1 MRNLKYGFLKFSVGS
16 LGVGDFERDVD
27 LLLAKLRSGLDKD
40 MEEKLN
46 TLRDRL
52 VQLRKQ
58 NVVKINHTVMELV
71 CAKHLILKG
80 YDVDVERPLNGGLTC
95 DLYGVKGYGT
105 LILEVETGFVPP
117 QHALDPMTYCK
128 ARIASKIAR
137 YSNYADKFVLGTP
150 PHYIIQILPSFTKA
164 PRYRS
169 LKELEEIKRLCDLY
183 YKNPPVNLDEIR
195 NARLH
200 SIYVIDVE
208 ALTTRE
214 MEPSSYWNNTL
225 SSRY

>member
-1 MRNLKYGFLKFSVGS
+1 M
-16 LGVGDFERDVD
+16 GDFERDVD

-40 MEEKLN
+40 VEEKLD

-52 VQLRKQ
+52 VQLRRQ

-80 YDVDVERPLNGGLTC
+80 YDVDVERLINGGLTC
-95 DLYGVKGYGT
+95 DLYGVKGYGK

-117 QHALDPMTYCK
+117 QHALDPLTYSR

-150 PHYIIQILPSFTKA
+150 PHYIMQIPPAFTKA

-169 LKELEEIKRLCDLY
+169 LEELEEIKSLCDLY
-183 YKNPPVNLDEIR
+183 YKNPPVSLNEIK

-200 SIYVIDVE
+200 SIYIIDVE
-208 ALTTRE
+208 TLTTHE
-214 MEPSSYWNNTL
+214 MDPGSYSGNTTFWNT
-225 SSRY
+225 RFHHDI

>member
-1 MRNLKYGFLKFSVGS
+1 M
-16 LGVGDFERDVD
+16 GDFERDLD
-27 LLLAKLRSGLDKD
+27 LLLAKLRSGVDSDL
-40 MEEKLN
+40 EEKLN
-46 TLRDRL
+46 TLRHRL

-80 YDVDVERPLNGGLTC
+80 YDVDVERPINGGLTC
-95 DLYGVKGYGT
+95 DLYGVKGYGK

-117 QHALDPMTYCK
+117 QHALDPMTYSK

-150 PHYIIQILPSFTKA
+150 PHYIMQIPPSFTKA

-169 LKELEEIKRLCDLY
+169 LEELEEIRSLCDLY
-183 YKNPPVNLDEIR
+183 YKNPPVSLNEIK

-200 SIYVIDVE
+200 SIYIIDVE
-208 ALTTRE
+208 TLTTHE
-214 MEPSSYWNNTL
+214 MDPGSYSGNTTFW
-225 SSRY
+225 RY